1 MEFLR
6 LILIGALLISMSA
19 VFARPVDVESNAP
32 HRIKTLE
39 TGTAAMQ
46 ARLELIAKA
55 ETSIDVEYFIYHESD
70 AARIFTEALVKR
82 KSEKPDI
89 KIRIIVDHF
98 ALSKSLDNYIA
109 HALIAK
115 GIEFKYYNDVMLLN
129 LARVSHRNHRKILL
143 VDRKEAIIGGRNMGD
158 EYYDL
163 KTKYNFMDRDV
174 LIDGPIAEAI
184 GRSFDYFW
192 ESERTSVPREPKF
205 YPNLPR
211 DKHQTTNMMRERQ
224 HKKRLKVA
232 AHFASVFDPEN
243 EEDARLMKMREEFQ
257 RIGSRLLEAEPFYL
271 VNNIRFLADG
281 PDWKIAEHRYTGGV
295 FYYMLEHA
303 SQSNVVLEMPYFYL
317 QKAEEAVFKRLKE
330 RNVNVMLLLNAKKAS
345 NEYIVNYITLKEGL
359 DFSRMGF
366 DLFLNNGHYMK
377 AEDLVVPENEESA
390 LWMVHAKTMLI
401 DHQYTW
407 IGTLN
412 MDPRSIQRLNA
423 EMAVLIDDEDFNMAI
438 RKHFLERLRYTS
450 RVVNGKVVKDGV
462 EHDPGAHENLW
473 DAIRSLNTI
482 PFYLFENQ
490 I

>member
-1 MEFLR
+1 
-6 LILIGALLISMSA
+6 
-19 VFARPVDVESNAP
+19 
-32 HRIKTLE
+32 
-39 TGTAAMQ
+39 
-46 ARLELIAKA
+46 
-55 ETSIDVEYFIYHESD
+55 
-70 AARIFTEALVKR
+70 
-82 KSEKPDI
+82 
-89 KIRIIVDHF
+89 
-98 ALSKSLDNYIA
+98 
-109 HALIAK
+109 
-115 GIEFKYYNDVMLLN
+115 MLLN

-143 VDRKEAIIGGRNMGD
+143 IDRKEAIIGGRNMGD

-163 KTKYNFMDRDV
+163 KERYNFMDRDII
-174 LIDGPIAEAI
+174 IDGPIAEAI

-192 ESERTSVPREPKF
+192 ESERTEVPSVPKF
-205 YPNLPR
+205 YPHLPR
-211 DKHQTTNMMRERQ
+211 DKHQTTNHMRERQ
-224 HKKRLKVA
+224 HKKRLNVA

-243 EEDARLMKMREEFQ
+243 EEDARLMKMRDEFQ

-295 FYYMLEHA
+295 FYYMLENA
-303 SQSNVVLEMPYFYL
+303 SRSNIVLEMPYFYL

-377 AEDLVVPENEESA
+377 AQDLVVPSNEETA

-401 DHQYTW
+401 DQQYTW

-423 EMAVLIDDEDFNMAI
+423 EMAVLIDDEEFNMAI
-438 RKHFLERLRYTS
+438 RKHFFERLRYSS
-450 RVVNGKVVKDGV
+450 RVENGKVVKDGV
-462 EHDPGAHENLW
+462 EHDPGAHESLW

-482 PFYLFENQ
+482 PFYLFKTKFKIGIVPLILHCPQ
-490 I
+490 